1 MTDLGLHHQGKEPE
15 KMKKYSVFAT
25 VLAVCLM
32 LSGCSGFSLSVSEN
46 LAPPK
51 PLGELYEIQKTLET
65 AVGHDVDLVY
75 PSSGPYRSAIIT
87 KDIDSDGKYDVF
99 SFYSTETDDKTTV
112 MHINYIR
119 WTDKK
124 WVSVT
129 DLQVDASGVESVEFV
144 KLDKSATPKIL
155 VSWNRYSANNK
166 QLSVYDIGSGELTEI
181 TSAEYS
187 VYATCDLDS
196 NGVSEIVAVYLDTEK
211 KIAEAT
217 LLALGGDGFSAISRC
232 NLDGS
237 VTSYYTP
244 VISKFTDGK
253 QGLFVD
259 ADKATGMITEVLY
272 LEKGQLKS
280 AFKYTASNENVN
292 TLRASSVRSAD
303 FDGDGCIDIP
313 LQQKIPTVAS
323 LAEEDSAYLTV
334 WNSFDGKVLT
344 PQAHTVINYTDG
356 YWLQVPENWV
366 NSFAV
371 ERRISD
377 KERIFYRYDPLLSEL
392 GEEIIRIRAMTLQE
406 WEDNQSAFQN
416 FKEIVRSSAEVYA
429 VSFSNSAMNPGE
441 EFMQKNLN
449 LIEDGATK
457 LK

>member
-1 MTDLGLHHQGKEPE
+1 M
-15 KMKKYSVFAT
+15 MKKHGLLAVI
-25 VLAVCLM
+25 LAVCLV
-32 LSGCSGFSLSVSEN
+32 LSGCSGFGLSVSEN

-51 PLGELYEIQKTLET
+51 PSGELYEIQKTLET

-75 PSSGPYRSAIIT
+75 PSSGAYRSAIIT

-119 WTDKK
+119 WIDKK

-144 KLDKSATPKIL
+144 HLDNNETPKIL
-155 VSWNRYSANNK
+155 VNWSRYSANNK
-166 QLSVYDIGSGELTEI
+166 QLSVYDIESGELSEI
-181 TSAEYS
+181 TAAQYS

-196 NGVSEIVAVYLDTEK
+196 DGISEIVAVYLDTENK
-211 KIAEAT
+211 KAEAT
-217 LLALGGDGFSAISRC
+217 LLALGDDGFSAISRQA
-232 NLDGS
+232 LDGS

-253 QGLFVD
+253 QGLFID

-272 LEKGQLKS
+272 LEKQQLKN
-280 AFKYTASNENVN
+280 AFVYTASNENVN

-303 FDGDGCIDIP
+303 FDGDGCVDIP
-313 LQQKIPTVAS
+313 LQQKIPTVTS
-323 LAEEDSAYLTV
+323 QAEEDSAYLTV
-334 WNSFDGKVLT
+334 WNAFDGKTLT
-344 PQAHTVINYTDG
+344 PISHTVINYTDG
-356 YWLQVPENWV
+356 YWLRLPENWL
-366 NSFAV
+366 NSIAI
-371 ERRISD
+371 ERRVSD
-377 KERIFYRYDPLLSEL
+377 KERIFYRYDPVLMEL
-392 GEEIIRIRAMTLQE
+392 GEEVLRIRVVSTSE
-406 WEDNQSAFQN
+406 WENNQSAFAF
-416 FKEIVRSSAEVYA
+416 FKEITRSSTEVYA

-441 EFMQKNLN
+441 EFMKNNLN
-449 LIEDGATK
+449 LIEDGSKA